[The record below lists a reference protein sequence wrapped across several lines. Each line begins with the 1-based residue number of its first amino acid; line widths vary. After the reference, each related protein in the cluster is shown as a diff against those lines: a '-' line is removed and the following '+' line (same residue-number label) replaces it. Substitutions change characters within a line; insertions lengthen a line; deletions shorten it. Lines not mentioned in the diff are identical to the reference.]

1 MTKLSMI
8 VATILLGTSVYAE
21 ETPKTAEESVTEETT
36 VSAFENWNFNVA
48 LEERISSDRSSQTL
62 LKLQTD
68 TAVTDKISFFA
79 AIWLRDQLP
88 FYVDE
93 EKHHHKIG
101 DSDYINYVDMFA
113 GLSYSLHQ
121 YFNPY
126 AFYEVYYDRPEID
139 NQWGGFASLGFSG
152 TLYNEEKHNL
162 SYYTEWYMTLNTY
175 DLDDFELWGTESA
188 VKYKYNIYDKTGLYV
203 QGVWNTEDTDYS
215 DGTYSTR
222 IGIQVDF

>member
-8 VATILLGTSVYAE
+8 VATMLLGTSVYAE
-21 ETPKTAEESVTEETT
+21 ETPKTTEEPVTEETT

-62 LKLQTD
+62 LKLGAD

-139 NQWGGFASLGFSG
+139 NQWGGFAALGFSG
-152 TLYNEEKHNL
+152 TLYNEEKHNI
-162 SYYTEWYMTLNTY
+162 SYYTEWYITLNTY
-175 DLDDFELWGTESA
+175 DLDNFELWGTESA
-188 VKYKYNIYDKTGLYV
+188 LKYKYNIYDKTGLYV
-203 QGVWNTEDTDYS
+203 QGVWNTADMDYS

-222 IGIQVDF
+222 FGIQVDF